1 MTRTPFAFLS
11 GGALLAAAATLMSP
25 AIAQVEQSQSHQ
37 TDPNQPTNDGSV
49 AASQTVAPGQVA
61 PGADPGTASANGT
74 VSSSIRST
82 KVVNAANQQQYQADI
97 AAYDRAVSAHGR
109 AIAHQDAHYMRQQ
122 QAYADA
128 MQAWRVQDY
137 ACRHGKS
144 RACNSPAPDPANYY

>member
-1 MTRTPFAFLS
+1 MTRTPFALLS
-11 GGALLAAAATLMSP
+11 GGALLAAAATIMSP
-25 AIAQVEQSQSHQ
+25 AIAQAEQDQQHQ
-37 TDPNQPTNDGSV
+37 TDPNQPVNDGSA

-61 PGADPGTASANGT
+61 PGYDPGTASANGT

-82 KVVNAANQQQYQADI
+82 KVVNAANQAQYQSDM

-109 AIAHQDAHYMRQQ
+109 AIAHQDAHYMHQQ

-128 MQAWRVQDY
+128 MQAWRAQDY
-137 ACRHGKS
+137 ACRHGSS